1 MSSRKF
7 NDASIKDLI
16 KLMMS
21 NAGLEKKYNELEIV
35 KCYHDV
41 MGTMISKRTVDA
53 KVEDRKLIL
62 KIDSGVLREELSLNK
77 KRIIDLVNERFGAVV
92 VEAVE
97 IR

>member
-7 NDASIKDLI
+7 NDTSIKDLI

-21 NAGLEKKYNELEIV
+21 NAGLEKKYNELEIA
-35 KCYHDV
+35 KCYHEVMDV
-41 MGTMISKRTVDA
+41 
-53 KVEDRKLIL
+53 KVEERKLIL

-77 KRIIDLVNERFGAVV
+77 KRIIDLVNERFGAAV

-97 IR
+97 IK